1 MTSLNPQFD
10 KVAIVNRAFKHAV
23 RDTPTLT
30 AEDIP
35 LRHLI
40 FAEEV
45 EELDEALTEFRGGT
59 LSEEDALI
67 EVADALADILVTL
80 YGFAQA
86 TGIPITEVFDIVHES
101 NLSKLDENGDPI
113 YHTEGPKAGK
123 ADKGPNFWDPTEKI
137 TEVIRKHSD
146 G

>member
-10 KVAIVNRAFKHAV
+10 KVATVNRAFKHAV

-35 LRHLI
+35 LRHRI

-45 EELDEALTEFRGGT
+45 EELAEALTEFQEGT

-86 TGIPITEVFDIVHES
+86 TGVPITEVFDIVHES
-101 NLSKLDENGDPI
+101 NLSKLGENGDPI
-113 YHTEGPKAGK
+113 YYTEGPKAGK
-123 ADKGPNFWDPTEKI
+123 VAKGPNYWNPRNKI
-137 TEVIRKHSD
+137 AEVVKEHLN